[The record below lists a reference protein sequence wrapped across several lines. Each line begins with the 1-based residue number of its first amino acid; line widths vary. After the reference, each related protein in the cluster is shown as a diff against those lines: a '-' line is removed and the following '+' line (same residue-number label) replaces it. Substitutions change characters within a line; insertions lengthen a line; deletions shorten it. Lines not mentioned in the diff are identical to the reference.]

1 MREAAG
7 RSAVV
12 ATKIDK
18 LGRGERIRALQAF
31 ESVLETS
38 VLPVSAV
45 TGEGLDEL
53 WILIDRLLSNHQP
66 RSRPPLPKATAP
78 LPHRKN

>member
-7 RSAVV
+7 TSAVV
-12 ATKIDK
+12 ATKVDK
-18 LGRGERIRALQAF
+18 LGRGERIRSLQAF

-45 TGEGLDEL
+45 TGEGLEQL
-53 WILIDRLLSNHQP
+53 WTLIERLNSNKPPKKARRLQTRAPSP
-66 RSRPPLPKATAP
+66 R
-78 LPHRKN
+78 RK

>member
-1 MREAAG
+1 MAG
-7 RSAVV
+7 PSAVV

-18 LGRGERIRALQAF
+18 LGRGGRIRALRAF

-53 WILIDRLLSNHQP
+53 WTLIDQLLGNHQL
-66 RSRPPLPKATAP
+66 RRRPPLPKAP
-78 LPHRKN
+78 PPHQKN

>member
-18 LGRGERIRALQAF
+18 LGRGERIRAQRTF

-53 WILIDRLLSNHQP
+53 WTLIERILSNSHP
-66 RSRPPLPKATAP
+66 RHNRP
-78 LPHRKN
+78 